1 MVRRTREDALK
12 NKGKILKVAK
22 DLFCNAGYDRTN
34 LCDIAKAAG
43 VTRGAVYW
51 HFSNKDALFMELWI
65 SLCNTSSYKKLVD
78 KSKIINENNLENLKL
93 WISGLV
99 NVLNDKQ
106 FISMLRLVYGMI
118 MGLQGT
124 KRIRNQ
130 LMEFNSSLRAITH
143 KFISNAV
150 ENGELSKEVNI
161 EAASNYIHATL
172 DGYIHQ
178 KIFHNNDDFVKYHSV
193 IADTLIKNILIFK
206 KECV

>member
-1 MVRRTREDALK
+1 
-12 NKGKILKVAK
+12 
-22 DLFCNAGYDRTN
+22 
-34 LCDIAKAAG
+34 
-43 VTRGAVYW
+43 
-51 HFSNKDALFMELWI
+51 
-65 SLCNTSSYKKLVD
+65 
-78 KSKIINENNLENLKL
+78 
-93 WISGLV
+93 
-99 NVLNDKQ
+99 
-106 FISMLRLVYGMI
+106 MLRLVYGMI